1 MMNLIRLFIIC
12 VLVALTGCDQ
22 ITGMMNFKSKKH
34 QQNAAA
40 VNPNAVSAAAP
51 IEDVQLAQIILKPK
65 RHKLTIT
72 RDPFEPLI
80 KSKGSNGI
88 GRSIEQL
95 KEADALKDMQY
106 LGMVKVGADT
116 SALIKTQDKKEVYKV
131 NDQVNHLTI
140 TAIEEDVI
148 TFTQGSK
155 TFKLKRGVL

>member
-12 VLVALTGCDQ
+12 ALVTLTGCDQ
-22 ITGMMNFKSKKH
+22 LSGMTNFKSKKH
-34 QQNAAA
+34 QQNTAA
-40 VNPNAVSAAAP
+40 VNPNAVSAASP

-80 KSKGSNGI
+80 KSKGSDGI

-95 KEADALKDMQY
+95 KEADALKGMQY
-106 LGMVKVGADT
+106 LGMVKVGEDT